1 MKKVMKP
8 QICIPIVEK
17 TEQEILATAKDYAGL
32 TVDLV
37 EWRID
42 FFEGIA
48 DYEKTV
54 KTACRL
60 KEILPQKLIVT
71 WRTIAE
77 GGEPVPEEI
86 SYEKML
92 TAMIEANA
100 CDYLDME
107 MERVCRIF
115 EKAKKAGIQLIGS
128 YHNFD
133 LTPSEEE
140 MLSRLKT
147 MKELGF
153 DIAKIAVMPKE
164 PEDVTRLLSVTE
176 TMKEENPDYPLI
188 TMAMGEFGRVSRLY
202 GFLYGSSVTF
212 ASAGK
217 VSAPGQVDIDTVKK
231 AVSIGDRGKRHI
243 ILTGFMGTG
252 KSTVSKILQNLTG
265 KEEIDTDYYIEQ
277 TEGRK
282 IKDIFAKEGE
292 EAFRQMET
300 AMIDE
305 LEDMEEGIVSC
316 GGGMVLRDINV
327 KKLKQVGTIVLLT
340 ATPETILNRVKGS
353 TGRPLLNG
361 NMNVEFIGELME
373 KRRPYYEKAAELI
386 IPTDEM
392 TPEEA
397 ARQIFEHFI

>member
-17 TEQEILATAKDYAGL
+17 TEQEILETAKDYAGL
-32 TVDLV
+32 SVDLV

-42 FFEGIA
+42 FFEGIT
-48 DYEKTV
+48 DYERTV
-54 KTACRL
+54 KLACHL

-77 GGEPVPEEI
+77 GGEPVAEEI

-92 TAMIEANA
+92 TAMTEANA

-107 MERVCRIF
+107 MERACRIF
-115 EKAKKAGIQLIGS
+115 EKAKKAGIKLIGS

-140 MLSRLKT
+140 MLSRFKT
-147 MKELGF
+147 MKEMGF
-153 DIAKIAVMPKE
+153 DIAKIAVMPKTA
-164 PEDVTRLLSVTE
+164 EDVTRLLSVTE

-188 TMAMGEFGRVSRLY
+188 TMAMGELGKISRLY

-217 VSAPGQVDIDTVKK
+217 ASAPGQVDIDTVKK
-231 AVSIGDRGKRHI
+231 AVSIGANGKRHI

-340 ATPETILNRVKGS
+340 ATPETILSRVKDS
-353 TGRPLLNG
+353 TTRPLLNG

-373 KRRPYYEKAAELI
+373 KRRPFYEKAAELI

-397 ARQIFEHFI
+397 ARQILEHFI